1 MTNKVQIANRA
12 LTRLAKD
19 RINSFTENSPEATL
33 VNELYDSVRQEV
45 LDEGS
50 WSFATTRAN
59 LALST
64 ETPAYEFTYAFQL
77 PSNFIHMREIPVEDG
92 NIEYQIEGDKLL
104 ANVSTLKI
112 KYVKDETNE
121 ALWSPKFI
129 KCVYLKLA
137 IEMATSFR
145 RNEVLVKR
153 LIAEYEDAVMEGLA
167 RDAQQSS
174 KEELRTNDLIDGRT
188 F

>member
-1 MTNKVQIANRA
+1 
-12 LTRLAKD
+12 
-19 RINSFTENSPEATL
+19 
-33 VNELYDSVRQEV
+33 
-45 LDEGS
+45 
-50 WSFATTRAN
+50 
-59 LALST
+59 
-64 ETPAYEFTYAFQL
+64 
-77 PSNFIHMREIPVEDG
+77 
-92 NIEYQIEGDKLL
+92 
-104 ANVSTLKI
+104 
-112 KYVKDETNE
+112 
-121 ALWSPKFI
+121 
-129 KCVYLKLA
+129 LKLA